1 MSEIT
6 VYPAKKI
13 ITMDLGNP
21 VADHVAVRG
30 GRILA
35 CGNKE
40 DVSSWGPQTVDDR
53 YADKIIMPG
62 LVEGHA
68 HVMAGGIWQFTYAGF
83 HDRTGPDGRHWPGI
97 ADMDQMLD
105 RLSIAEGEL
114 SDPETPLIAWGF
126 DPIFFS
132 SERLNRHHLD
142 KVSAT
147 RPIAVI
153 HSNFHLLTA
162 NSPALSAAQYG
173 PGTNITG
180 VALDDDGNPNGELQE
195 MAAMFPVMRRLGID
209 FAQLSR
215 NEQGILD
222 YGVVARQ
229 TGVTTITDLYS
240 HLEDEDLTQLLR
252 ITGQAAFPVRLVPA
266 LNALTAPAHEIAE
279 RAIAI
284 GKKNTAKL
292 RLGAVKLMTDGSIQG
307 FTAQIREPGYF
318 KGPNN
323 AIWNMPPEQM
333 DQTIDLLHRSGLQ
346 MHIHVNGDLA
356 SEVAIDAL
364 EATLSRHP
372 RGDHRHVLQHCQLI
386 DQAQFAR
393 MKALGLCANIFSN
406 HIFYFGDQHR
416 DITLG
421 PDRARRM
428 NAARSAIEA
437 GVPFAI
443 HSDAPVTPLGPLFT
457 AWCAV
462 NRLTG
467 TGQVLGPYQRI
478 SVATA
483 LRTITIGA
491 AYTLKMDHEIGS
503 IEAGKRADFCIL
515 DEDPLSVP
523 PRELKDT
530 PIHGTVLDGQPTGS
544 QT

>member
-1 MSEIT
+1 MSDIT

-13 ITMDLGNP
+13 ITMDPGNP
-21 VADHVAVRG
+21 AASHLAVRDG
-30 GRILA
+30 LILA
-35 CGNKE
+35 CGSR
-40 DVSSWGPQTVDDR
+40 DQVSAWGPHTVDDR
-53 YADKIIMPG
+53 YAGKIIMPG

-68 HVMAGGIWQFTYAGF
+68 HVMTGGIWQFTYAGF
-83 HDRTGPDGRHWPGI
+83 HDRTGPDGRHWSGI
-97 ADMDQMLD
+97 SDMDQMLA
-105 RLSIAEGEL
+105 RLTEAEAAL
-114 SDPETPLIAWGF
+114 PHAETPLIAWGF

-132 SERLNRHHLD
+132 TERLNRHHLD

-147 RPIAVI
+147 RPIAVM

-162 NSPALSAAQYG
+162 NSPALAAARYG
-173 PGTNITG
+173 PGTNVTG
-180 VALDDDGNPNGELQE
+180 VVMDADGTPNGELQE

-209 FAQLSR
+209 FAELSR
-215 NEQGILD
+215 GEQGIHD
-222 YGVVARQ
+222 YGEVARQ

-240 HLEDEDLTQLLR
+240 HLEDVDVAQLLA
-252 ITGQAAFPVRLVPA
+252 ITGKEDFPVRLVPA
-266 LNALTAPAHEIAE
+266 LNALTAPAHDIAE
-279 RAIAI
+279 RALSIRARS
-284 GKKNTAKL
+284 TAKL

-307 FTAQIREPGYF
+307 FTAQLREPGYF

-333 DQTIDLLHRSGLQ
+333 VQTIDIVHRNGLQ

-364 EATLSRHP
+364 EATLTRHP

-406 HIFYFGDQHR
+406 HIYYFGDQHR

-443 HSDAPVTPLGPLFT
+443 HSDAPVTPLAPLFT

-483 LRTITIGA
+483 LRTITLGA

-503 IEAGKRADFCIL
+503 IEAGKRADLCIL
-515 DEDPLSVP
+515 DEDPLAVP
-523 PRELKDT
+523 PRELKDIPVHAT
-530 PIHGTVLDGQPTGS
+530 MLDGKPTG
-544 QT
+544 QAA